1 MRGRICVPFVS
12 MHGMVKILFSLAS
25 EKKLLSHN
33 AHASCMLVIRKA
45 CWYRQKGTGGINNP
59 LNDETLIVSQLSSW
73 FSFGALIDTVM
84 CVSSIAP
91 TTLGKVDFSL
101 RPQIIFYLTW
111 AGEVGNLMNWSL
123 RPTFQPSKSSK
134 HTAWSSLLSSLG
146 LLSNLSVVVVIAFAH
161 CNNIKKGME

>member
-1 MRGRICVPFVS
+1 MRGRFCVPFIS
-12 MHGMVKILFSLAS
+12 MHGMVKILFSWAS

-33 AHASCMLVIRKA
+33 AQASCMLVIRKA
-45 CWYRQKGTGGINNP
+45 CWYRQKGTGGINDP

-73 FSFGALIDTVM
+73 FSFGALIDTGI

-101 RPQIIFYLTW
+101 KPHIFSLTW

-123 RPTFQPSKSSK
+123 SWKSAWIKSLHTSIAEDLAIPNIRPQ
-134 HTAWSSLLSSLG
+134 
-146 LLSNLSVVVVIAFAH
+146 
-161 CNNIKKGME
+161 EQ

>member
-101 RPQIIFYLTW
+101 KPQIIFYLTW

-123 RPTFQPSKSSK
+123 SWQSAWMKSLHTSIAVDLAIPHKTTRTITIPSS
-134 HTAWSSLLSSLG
+134 
-146 LLSNLSVVVVIAFAH
+146 
-161 CNNIKKGME
+161 